1 MRKFNIKVN
10 GQAYEVEVE
19 EVAGGF
25 APAPVV
31 PVAAAPAPAVAP
43 GAAPAPEKA
52 EAKAAPAPAPV
63 AAPAGGTQLK
73 APMPG
78 TVIDFKATNG
88 AAVKKGQTIL
98 ILEAMKMENEIVAPV
113 DGVITFV
120 ASKGASVNTDDLLA
134 VIA

>member
-31 PVAAAPAPAVAP
+31 PVAAAPAPAVASV
-43 GAAPAPEKA
+43 AAPAPEKA
-52 EAKAAPAPAPV
+52 EAKAAPAPVPV

-88 AAVKKGQTIL
+88 AAVKKGQTVL
-98 ILEAMKMENEIVAPV
+98 ILEAMKMENEIVAPA

>member
-43 GAAPAPEKA
+43 VAAPAPEKA
-52 EAKAAPAPAPV
+52 EAKAAPAPG

-88 AAVKKGQTIL
+88 AAVKKGQTVL
-98 ILEAMKMENEIVAPV
+98 ILEAMKMENEIVAPA

>member
-31 PVAAAPAPAVAP
+31 PVAAAPAVAP

-88 AAVKKGQTIL
+88 AAVKKGQTVL